1 LEENSMAV
9 VETANVAELIAHLG
23 VPPERIRTKPPP
35 GWATEE
41 DVIVTRP
48 LCELIDGILVEK
60 AMGFYESRLAVVL
73 AYYLETYLETNDIGF
88 TLGEGGMMRLQ
99 LGQVRIPDVAF
110 YSWDHF
116 PNRILSLEQILDQV
130 PDLAVEVL
138 SPSNTAKEMERKLR
152 EYFAGG
158 ARLVWYV
165 EAEKRTVD
173 VYTSVDQVTTL
184 EESQSLD
191 GGEVLPGFNLSIKDW
206 FNRAG
211 QRGK

>member
-1 LEENSMAV
+1 MAV

-60 AMGFYESRLAVVL
+60 AMGFYESRLAAVL
-73 AYYLETYLETNDIGF
+73 IHYLEDYLETNDIGF

-110 YSWDHF
+110 YSWEHF
-116 PNRILSLEQILDQV
+116 PNRILSLDQILDQV

-165 EAEKRTVD
+165 EPEKRIVD
-173 VYTSVDQVTTL
+173 VFTSVDQLTTL
-184 EESQSLD
+184 DESQSLD
-191 GGEVLPGFNLSIKDW
+191 GGEVLPGFKLSIKDW
-206 FNRAG
+206 FARAG